1 MKNWQAKQGGCITE
15 QFTRIK
21 GFILAL
27 TNFILYIR
35 RDTMKGKWL
44 ILAVAVV
51 VVPFVLNSVASALT
65 YDFVGKDA
73 KKWFDEFVGG
83 KSSTKGGGE
92 AGWKLTAD
100 GLTTDDNVGTGHQRV
115 GISATWTD
123 YTVETK
129 FQYVKLGDWNES
141 HVYVR
146 WQDEANNYFIRTI
159 KRNNAGDKK
168 FWSIEWLQKIK
179 ATDNEGDVTDDVKIL
194 SDLKD
199 KTIYGFRGK
208 IADQTMTVSFF
219 NGKDWLTAGDVKYPG
234 TYKTGGVGVGR
245 SSDQVAW
252 QYISING
259 AGILSDAT
267 PVEAL
272 GKSATTWGSIKSVR

>member
-1 MKNWQAKQGGCITE
+1 MKC
-15 QFTRIK
+15 
-21 GFILAL
+21 
-27 TNFILYIR
+27 
-35 RDTMKGKWL
+35 KWL
-44 ILAVAVV
+44 IFVVAVI

-73 KKWFDEFVGG
+73 QKWFDEFVNG
-83 KSSTKGGGE
+83 KSSTKGGGD

-100 GLTTDDNVGTGHQRV
+100 GLTTDNNVATGHQRV
-115 GISATWTD
+115 GISAPTWTD

-129 FQYVKLGDWNES
+129 FKYVKFGDWNES

-146 WQDEANNYFIRTI
+146 WQDEANNYFIRAI
-159 KRNNAGDKK
+159 KRNNAGDKN

-179 ATDNEGDVTDDVKIL
+179 AADNEGDVTDDVKIITA
-194 SDLKD
+194 LKEN
-199 KTIYGFRGK
+199 TTYGFRGK
-208 IADQTMTVSFF
+208 IADQTLSVSFF
-219 NGKDWLTAGDVKYPG
+219 NGTSWLAAGDVKYTG

-245 SSDQVAW
+245 SSDQIVW

-259 AGILSDAT
+259 AGIPGDAS

-272 GKSATTWGSIKSVR
+272 DKSATTWGEIKGN

>member
-1 MKNWQAKQGGCITE
+1 
-15 QFTRIK
+15 
-21 GFILAL
+21 
-27 TNFILYIR
+27 
-35 RDTMKGKWL
+35 MKGKWL

-83 KSSTKGGGE
+83 KSTTKGGGE
-92 AGWKLTAD
+92 AGWKLIAD

-115 GISATWTD
+115 GISAPTWTD

-129 FQYVKLGDWNES
+129 FRYVKFGDWNES

-179 ATDNEGDVTDDVKIL
+179 ATDSEGDVTDDVKIL

-259 AGILSDAT
+259 AGIPADST

-272 GKSATTWGSIKSVR
+272 GKLATTWAAIK